1 MSAKKKTTQ
10 KKTQNTIKFTTRPN
24 PFPEAKGRDE
34 YFGTV
39 IPNGTFSE
47 SDIVDMVSSSKECPF
62 ERHAIQRILTA
73 TWRKVIEMMQES
85 PRIIDLG
92 LYRLY
97 PVIKG
102 RFDHADNKFDPKRNT
117 LVVVAVPKAEL
128 KRAVKGLKPINVT
141 PVDVPPPGID
151 SVCYAPDYARNTIS
165 VSASFEIHGKGLTV
179 EFGDESAE
187 LELSSGVHVPVTLKH
202 QTKADGAR
210 RIKAQLAEPPPS
222 PCPKRAKLILRTHG
236 LGGADSKLRTVKSAA
251 LTIKV

>member
-1 MSAKKKTTQ
+1 MSAKKKTQ
-10 KKTQNTIKFTTRPN
+10 KKTQNTVKFTTRPN
-24 PFPEAKGRDE
+24 PFPEAKGKDE

-39 IPNGTFSE
+39 IPNGTVDQDGLIDAMIRNGCTMGRLELQRIFNATGLAV
-47 SDIVDMVSSSKECPF
+47 VDMMREK
-62 ERHAIQRILTA
+62 
-73 TWRKVIEMMQES
+73 

-92 LYRLY
+92 FCKLR
-97 PVIKG
+97 PVIRG
-102 RFDHADNKFDPKRNT
+102 SFNHEDERFDPKRHK
-117 LVVVAVPKAEL
+117 LVVEAIPSPELMRAAAE
-128 KRAVKGLKPINVT
+128 GLKPINVT

-151 SVCYAPDYARNTIS
+151 SVCYAPDYVRNTIS
-165 VSASFEIHGKGLTV
+165 VSAPFEIHGKGITV

-187 LELSSGVHVPVTLKH
+187 LELSSGVHVPVTLKR

-222 PCPKRAKLILRTHG
+222 PCPKRAKLILCTHG